1 MNIWYLEHPTF
12 RYEQGVKGL
21 AAAAGLVIV
30 DPANAPEDRPGAAD
44 VVPAVTLRPEFR
56 PPVAETAPAPADEA
70 PAAPQPEAEG
80 APAKPK
86 APKKAVAA
94 TKSTEKE

>member
-1 MNIWYLEHPTF
+1 MNNIWYLEHPTF

-21 AAAAGLVIV
+21 AIEAGLVIV

-44 VVPAVTLRPEFR
+44 VVPVVTLRPEFR
-56 PPVAETAPAPADEA
+56 PPVAETAPAPADEP
-70 PAAPQPEAEG
+70 PAAPEPEPEA

-86 APKKAVAA
+86 APKKAAA
-94 TKSTEKE
+94 TKSTDKE